1 MIQILHL
8 HAQCV
13 QICCGSVET
22 GIDSLSTV
30 SIWYSST
37 ELNVCVMKVKLL
49 VFMFVLFV
57 HRISEFI
64 DIVRAYLP
72 LLCLHA

>member
-37 ELNVCVMKVKLL
+37 ERLCYESQIASVY
-49 VFMFVLFV
+49 
-57 HRISEFI
+57 
-64 DIVRAYLP
+64 VRVICAPYL
-72 LLCLHA
+72 